1 MSGLS
6 ISIEKAGKGRR
17 CRTGMLVVYV
27 KLWRID
33 GQKQTHI
40 AGKSFK
46 VSKMRDISEI
56 QAWVEEILWQQ
67 LQKEGGE

>member
-1 MSGLS
+1 
-6 ISIEKAGKGRR
+6 
-17 CRTGMLVVYV
+17 MLVVYV

-46 VSKMRDISEI
+46 IGGEDDILPVLK
-56 QAWVEEILWQQ
+56 WVGDTIYDELE
-67 LQKEGGE
+67 KEGEGE

>member
-1 MSGLS
+1 
-6 ISIEKAGKGRR
+6 
-17 CRTGMLVVYV
+17 MLVVYV

-46 VSKMRDISEI
+46 IQEPVDIHE
-56 QAWVEEILWQQ
+56 ALEWVESTLYDQ
-67 LQKEGGE
+67 LMEMRGEHE